1 MTVSQKKSIVSIE
14 KQIEELNT
22 KLNNLK
28 HKSEEKFEQLET
40 DDFILE
46 VYN

>member
-1 MTVSQKKSIVSIE
+1 MTVSQKKSISNIE

-28 HKSEEKFEQLET
+28 RNSEERFEQLET